1 MKLNGMYTERKRN
14 PGEGKKQKLLQL
26 VLLSGSGRIRLDFV
40 VRRASVMKL
49 PFANNGGSFRRSV
62 LVRGSFKPS
71 DNLIRQ
77 D

>member
-1 MKLNGMYTERKRN
+1 MKLKGMYTERKRN

-26 VLLSGSGRIRLDFV
+26 VLLSGSGRIRLDSV

-49 PFANNGGSFRRSV
+49 PFANNGESIQRLV
-62 LVRGSFKPS
+62 LVRASFKPS